1 MILTQ
6 NFKLIGLLIRD
17 LWGAEARGRF
27 WGYSDLAGD
36 LLKMRL
42 GFNSNLIDI
51 VLQNI
56 FHSINLFEILQEYAL
71 GI

>member
-1 MILTQ
+1 MGHTQ
-6 NFKLIGLLIRD
+6 NHKIVHICTTIRD

-42 GFNSNLIDI
+42 GFKSNLIDI

-56 FHSINLFEILQEYAL
+56 FHSINLFEIWKNML
-71 GI
+71 